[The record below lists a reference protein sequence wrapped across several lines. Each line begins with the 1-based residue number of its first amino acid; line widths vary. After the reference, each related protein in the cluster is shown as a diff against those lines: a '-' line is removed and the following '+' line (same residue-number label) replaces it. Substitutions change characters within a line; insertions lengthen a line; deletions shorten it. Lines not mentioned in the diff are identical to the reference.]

1 MWDENREERRG
12 DFVPESHQR
21 RATLS
26 EKPETLDSGWDYVD
40 EQAALIERK
49 SEYLLSFEETD
60 EDYRTKESRLAEKPE
75 TLRQLCE
82 GGWGAEK
89 WCREGDRSI
98 KIEAFIRV
106 EKNSSG

>member
-1 MWDENREERRG
+1 MGREG

-26 EKPETLDSGWDYVD
+26 EKPETLDSGLDYVD
-40 EQAALIERK
+40 EKAALIERR
-49 SEYLLSFEETD
+49 SEYLFSVDETD

-82 GGWGAEK
+82 GGRVGAEK
-89 WCREGDRSI
+89 WSREGERSI

-106 EKNSSG
+106 EKNVSS

>member
-1 MWDENREERRG
+1 MWDENRKGRRG

-26 EKPETLDSGWDYVD
+26 EKPETLGSGWDYVD

-49 SEYLLSFEETD
+49 SEYLFSVDETD

-106 EKNSSG
+106 SS

>member
-1 MWDENREERRG
+1 M
-12 DFVPESHQR
+12 
-21 RATLS
+21 S

-49 SEYLLSFEETD
+49 SEYLFSVDETD

-89 WCREGDRSI
+89 WSREGDRSI
-98 KIEAFIRV
+98 KIKAFIRV
-106 EKNSSG
+106 STPCSAGFFLTKSAFLWGKL